1 MNILIKNGTIVNAD
15 KSTKAAIFIAD
26 GKISEIN
33 LPTAA
38 LPDETIFIDAQGKYI
53 LPGGIDPHVHLH
65 LPVSAGF
72 SADDFF
78 TGSRAG
84 LFGGTTSFLD
94 FVTPRRGQTLPDAL
108 LQRKQEARNSLT
120 DYSFHVSPVEWRE
133 SLPDEIQACIEEG
146 ITSFK
151 VYMAYLDTIG
161 LREDDLFRVM
171 KAVGQAGGMVTVH
184 CEMGEKV
191 DKLRKKFIREGKT
204 SPRWHPLSRPPELEA
219 EAVEKAIHLAEKAGC
234 PVYIVHVSSRLSLD
248 YIRKAKLKG
257 QPVFAE
263 TCPQYLLL
271 NDTKYEGD
279 FMNTAPYVM
288 SPPLRKKED
297 NEALWKALSDGTI
310 NTIGTDHC
318 PFTMEQKKQ
327 GINDF
332 TKIPNGAG
340 GIEQRLS
347 LIYHYGVNQ
356 NRISINRFVEMV
368 SALPAKIFGLYP
380 RKGIIREGSDAD
392 LVIWDPDKEITISA
406 QTHHQHC
413 DINIYEG
420 MKVKGA
426 PETVIVNGKV
436 AIKDGELQDVDLKGN
451 LLYRRL

>member
-65 LPVSAGF
+65 LPVPAGF

-84 LFGGTTSFLD
+84 LFGGTTSFID
-94 FVTPRRGQTLPDAL
+94 FVTPRRGQILLDAL
-108 LQRKQEARNSLT
+108 LRRKQEARNSLT

>member
-1 MNILIKNGTIVNAD
+1 
-15 KSTKAAIFIAD
+15 
-26 GKISEIN
+26 
-33 LPTAA
+33 
-38 LPDETIFIDAQGKYI
+38 
-53 LPGGIDPHVHLH
+53 
-65 LPVSAGF
+65 
-72 SADDFF
+72 
-78 TGSRAG
+78 
-84 LFGGTTSFLD
+84 
-94 FVTPRRGQTLPDAL
+94 
-108 LQRKQEARNSLT
+108 
-120 DYSFHVSPVEWRE
+120 
-133 SLPDEIQACIEEG
+133 
-146 ITSFK
+146 
-151 VYMAYLDTIG
+151 MAYLDTIG